1 MGATA
6 TIHATVI
13 ASDMSDPM
21 EMSISPIRITN
32 VTPTAAIAV
41 AEACNRT
48 LLRLLIVKN
57 GFETLANTII
67 TSNSITTIEYC

>member
-1 MGATA
+1 
-6 TIHATVI
+6 
-13 ASDMSDPM
+13 M

-32 VTPTAAIAV
+32 VIPTAAIAV